1 MFNFIFYD
9 YLASTTSTTGLF
21 SCFFKI
27 DIIIPT
33 DITNIIIEITVPI
46 YGMFCKIS
54 NNKNV
59 AILVKI
65 IFGFI
70 LLSLY
75 FFSTNFTKKVPT
87 IIFFNK
93 ANIIMLATENTI
105 AAMPKF
111 NNTIN
116 NIIPKLNMTKIPT
129 VPNTPFFKTEFPF
142 NLSHNLVILSFLTNI
157 NINKNIII
165 LVSVLLVIL
174 INYCEKLSESDLI

>member
-21 SCFFKI
+21 SCFLKS

-33 DITNIIIEITVPI
+33 DIINIIIEIKVPI
-46 YGMFCKIS
+46 YGMLCKIS

-65 IFGFI
+65 IFGLI

-75 FFSTNFTKKVPT
+75 FFSTNFTTKVPT

-93 ANIIMLATENTI
+93 ANIIILAIENTI
-105 AAMPKF
+105 AAIPKF

-116 NIIPKLNMTKIPT
+116 NIIPKLNTTKIPT
-129 VPNTPFFKTEFPF
+129 VPNTPFFKT
-142 NLSHNLVILSFLTNI
+142 
-157 NINKNIII
+157 
-165 LVSVLLVIL
+165 
-174 INYCEKLSESDLI
+174 